1 MSTLSNT
8 TGAKAPRG
16 FTLLEIMIVTSLLLV
31 GAALIV
37 PNLTRASQTI
47 RLRGS
52 AQSVAYLF
60 QQARS
65 QSVKSNRAYPMILS
79 VTTGNSHTREAC
91 VDLNGNNRC
100 DSGEPSIELSSDVS
114 VVSNGPSTATITCGS
129 VGTGT
134 CPTGVTGLNYQPQSQ
149 NTLPSFNARGLP
161 CVGAPVCSNF
171 DPNQLPV
178 GFLYEL
184 QYSDNP
190 NLYAAVSVTPA
201 GRVNVWSYQRA
212 TGRWTQ
218 W

>member
-1 MSTLSNT
+1 MNRRKL
-8 TGAKAPRG
+8 ACG
-16 FTLLEIMIVTSLLLV
+16 FTLLEVVVVTSLMLV
-31 GAALIV
+31 AAALVV
-37 PNLTRASQTI
+37 PNLTRAAQTI

-52 AQSVAYLF
+52 AQSMAYLF

-65 QSVKSNRAYPMILS
+65 QSVKNNRAYPMILS
-79 VTTGNSHTREAC
+79 VATGNSHTRQAC
-91 VDLNGNNRC
+91 VDLNGNGRC
-100 DSGEPSIELSSDVS
+100 DSGEPSIELSSDVT

-134 CPTGVTGLNYQPQSQ
+134 CPTGVTGLNYQPQPQ

-178 GFLYEL
+178 GFLYEM
-184 QYSDNP
+184 QYSNNR

-201 GRVNVWSYQRA
+201 GRVNVWSYQPA